1 MKKSPIK
8 NGLIGEFNGFEYYK
22 EGKPLFTTFTNEITG
37 NFYPR
42 PPMPRKKKVLIT
54 LAVLLV
60 AYFTFDWFFPEVV
73 TEVLSEAVMLFR

>member
-1 MKKSPIK
+1 MTKHTNLP
-8 NGLIGEFNGFEYYK
+8 
-22 EGKPLFTTFTNEITG
+22 NEITG

-42 PPMPRKKKVLIT
+42 PPMPRKKKIVIT

-73 TEVLSEAVMLFR
+73 TEVLSEVMMAVS